1 MVLAAGLTAVAI
13 VEEEQKEGAKAAATE
28 ATLGEGVS
36 LAELGEEV
44 LAAEAIVDVR
54 QAEQK
59 VEQKGVQTAEVSA
72 VVAQATDWKEE
83 VHSAVPAE
91 DLKVGAMAATMD
103 RVQNFLCPRES
114 LP

>member
-1 MVLAAGLTAVAI
+1 VAI

-103 RVQNFLCPRES
+103 RVQIFLCPRES